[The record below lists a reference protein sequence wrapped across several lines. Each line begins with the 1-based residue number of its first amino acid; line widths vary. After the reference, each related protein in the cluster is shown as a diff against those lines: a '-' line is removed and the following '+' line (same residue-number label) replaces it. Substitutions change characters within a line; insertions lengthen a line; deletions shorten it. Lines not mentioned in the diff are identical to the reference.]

1 MSRHRLVLLA
11 TAIAAVAGTAT
22 IVAGSG
28 GAAVGD
34 GALRDPAAV
43 DVTVTNLGNLNVT
56 IDASVTAGDRALAG
70 ADVVAY
76 ADMTEMPLAHTQGP
90 LAMQERAGE
99 PGRYVTETTV
109 PMPGG
114 YEFRIA
120 VRSPVRTEQRRT
132 LFVGVVGR

>member
-11 TAIAAVAGTAT
+11 AAIAAVAG
-22 IVAGSG
+22 VASMMFGESR

-43 DVTVTNLGNLNVT
+43 DVTVTNLGNLRVT
-56 IDASVTAGDRALAG
+56 IDASVTVGDETLAE

-76 ADMTEMPLAHTQGP
+76 TDMIEMPLAHTQGP
-90 LAMQERAGE
+90 LAMRERPDE

-114 YEFRIA
+114 YEFRVR
-120 VRSPVRTEQRRT
+120 VRSPVPTEQRRT
-132 LFVGVVGR
+132 LFVGVVG